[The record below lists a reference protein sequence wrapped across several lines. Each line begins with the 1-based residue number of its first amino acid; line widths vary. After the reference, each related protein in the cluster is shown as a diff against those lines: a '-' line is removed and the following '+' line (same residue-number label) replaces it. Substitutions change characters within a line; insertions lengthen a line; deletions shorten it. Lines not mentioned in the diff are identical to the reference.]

1 VITAHDRNIV
11 NPDSDELYDLH
22 SEDGESPPSI
32 YKEYRSYIKKKSW
45 FILLCLVVL
54 FVGVLVAANIGP
66 VSISFSDVMRYIF
79 THDTSGQGGV
89 IWNVRLVNIV
99 ACVLTGAGL
108 AVAGVVMQCILRNP
122 LASPYTLG
130 LSSAAAFGASFA
142 IIFLQAGSSIT
153 SGISINNPYIT
164 TISAFLFSLLATAV
178 ILVLTK
184 VTRVSAETMVLAGIA
199 ISAIFTAGLT
209 FMQYI
214 ASDIQLGNIISWT
227 FGNVSRGEGAWTWN
241 LIIFAVLLPTAL
253 YFIYRRWDYNA
264 MDSGEETAK
273 GLGINTER
281 ERVIGMVLSALVA
294 SVIVSFFGIIAFIG
308 LLGPHIARMII
319 GGDHRYLIPAAMI
332 IGAMIMLVSNVVGMN
347 ILSPMVLPVG
357 IITSMLGGPMFIYLL
372 IRRYR

>member
-1 VITAHDRNIV
+1 VIAAHDRTIIENQ
-11 NPDSDELYDLH
+11 DSDEIYDLH
-22 SEDGESPPSI
+22 SEDDDESSST
-32 YKEYRSYIKKKSW
+32 YKEYKSYIKKKSW
-45 FILLCLVVL
+45 FILICVVIL
-54 FVGVLVAANIGP
+54 IIGVLLAANIGAIK
-66 VSISFSDVMRYIF
+66 ISFLDVMRYIF
-79 THDTSGQGGV
+79 THNTSGQGRIV
-89 IWNVRLVNIV
+89 WDIRMVRIF
-99 ACVLTGAGL
+99 ACVLTGVGL
-108 AVAGVVMQCILRNP
+108 AVAGVIMQSILRNP

-142 IIFLQAGSSIT
+142 IIFLQAGTSIT
-153 SGISINNPYIT
+153 SGISISNPYIT
-164 TISAFLFSLLATAV
+164 TISAFLFSLLATAI

-214 ASDIQLGNIISWT
+214 ATSIQLGNIITWT
-227 FGNVSRGEGAWTWN
+227 FGDMGRATWTFD
-241 LIIFAVLLPTAL
+241 LIVFAVLLPCAI

-264 MDSGEETAK
+264 IDSGEETAK

-281 ERVIGMVLSALVA
+281 ERVIGMVLSALIS

-332 IGAMIMLVSNVVGMN
+332 IGAMIMLASDVVGMN
-347 ILSPMVLPVG
+347 IMSPMVLPVG
-357 IITSMLGGPMFIYLL
+357 IITSLLGGPMFIYLL
-372 IRRYR
+372 VRRYR

>member
-1 VITAHDRNIV
+1 MIAAHDRTIIENQ
-11 NPDSDELYDLH
+11 DSDEIYDLH
-22 SEDGESPPSI
+22 SEDDDESSST
-32 YKEYRSYIKKKSW
+32 YKEYKSYIKKKSW
-45 FILLCLVVL
+45 FILICVVIL
-54 FVGVLVAANIGP
+54 IIGVLLAANIGAIK
-66 VSISFSDVMRYIF
+66 ISFLDVMRYIF
-79 THDTSGQGGV
+79 THNTSGQGRIV
-89 IWNVRLVNIV
+89 WDIRMVRIF
-99 ACVLTGAGL
+99 ACVLTGVGL
-108 AVAGVVMQCILRNP
+108 AVAGVIMQSILRNP

-142 IIFLQAGSSIT
+142 IIFLQAGTSIT
-153 SGISINNPYIT
+153 SGISISNPYIT
-164 TISAFLFSLLATAV
+164 TISAFLFSLLATAI

-214 ASDIQLGNIISWT
+214 ATSIQLGNIITWT
-227 FGNVSRGEGAWTWN
+227 FGDMGRATWTFD
-241 LIIFAVLLPTAL
+241 LIVFAVLLPCAI

-264 MDSGEETAK
+264 IDSGEETAK

-281 ERVIGMVLSALVA
+281 ERVIGMVLSALIS

-332 IGAMIMLVSNVVGMN
+332 IGAMIMLASDVVGMN
-347 ILSPMVLPVG
+347 IMSPMVLPVG
-357 IITSMLGGPMFIYLL
+357 IITSLLGGPMFIYLL
-372 IRRYR
+372 VRRYR